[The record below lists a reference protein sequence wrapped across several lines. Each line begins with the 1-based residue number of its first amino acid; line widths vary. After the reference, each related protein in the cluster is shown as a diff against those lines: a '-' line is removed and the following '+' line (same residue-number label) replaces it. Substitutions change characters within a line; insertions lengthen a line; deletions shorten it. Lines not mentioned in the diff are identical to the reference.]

1 MNNFLQYIRYR
12 ILELPIWLGIPFLGV
27 FLGGKPEPLSRF
39 ILFTIAVS
47 LAMGHVLFINDWGGL
62 KRNPQEAKRYNL
74 TGDDKSLQKHIFIAA
89 IISISVSFP
98 FFQDAVLFYFFRGL
112 LKSSLFASMVSL
124 EKEFMGI
131 KISSFFWGL
140 TSVSFGVCNFFRF
153 LP

>member
-89 IISISVSFP
+89 IISISVSFLIGTYLLSFRTLC
-98 FFQDAVLFYFFRGL
+98 FFTFSGAFLSLLYSHPWSHWKKNLWGSKFLHFFGGL
-112 LKSSLFASMVSL
+112 HQ
-124 EKEFMGI
+124 
-131 KISSFFWGL
+131 
-140 TSVSFGVCNFFRF
+140 F
-153 LP
+153 LL